1 MEELLGVGDHQ
12 KNNNAA
18 KNTHGEKENK
28 RHKWRDV
35 SSNGGEKT
43 IKPESALILPD
54 QAARE
59 AQGYK
64 HISIRVYKHGFSGQ
78 LTIFKRCPHRPT
90 EGRE

>member
-1 MEELLGVGDHQ
+1 MGVGEHQ
-12 KNNNAA
+12 KNNDA

-35 SSNGGEKT
+35 SSNGVEKT

-64 HISIRVYKHGFSGQ
+64 HIRVYKQFLDNLPSSNGV
-78 LTIFKRCPHRPT
+78 PT
-90 EGRE
+90 GLQRAESEHKQVLS